1 MFWTVVFAIFVV
13 YYMTQTERY
22 MCQYVC
28 LIHFLGQTDKTSSM
42 PMFVSRKYKCVWYPS
57 NQSLKNSQCVGPQKC
72 IPITNEVCPRWFGHN
87 SRLVIGI
94 SWEFFTLGISRI
106 EKLFISHVKI
116 FRDNLWYF
124 ENCRDR
130 KCGILH
136 FLRFL
141 DSIFIYISGYLLS
154 IFSWFVRA
162 HLSISQHLKSGLM
175 MRTHVPF

>member
-42 PMFVSRKYKCVWYPS
+42 PMFVLRKHKCVWYPS

-72 IPITNEVCPRWFGHN
+72 IPISNEICLRWFGHN

-94 SWEFFTLGISRI
+94 SWDFFTLGISRI
-106 EKLFISHVKI
+106 EKLFISWDV
-116 FRDNLWYF
+116 L
-124 ENCRDR
+124 
-130 KCGILH
+130 LH
-136 FLRFL
+136 TARFCML
-141 DSIFIYISGYLLS
+141 NFSTFSVRGCWAQPMSLFWKLVDETQIS
-154 IFSWFVRA
+154 
-162 HLSISQHLKSGLM
+162 K
-175 MRTHVPF
+175 PP

>member
-57 NQSLKNSQCVGPQKC
+57 NQFLKNSQCVGPQKC
-72 IPITNEVCPRWFGHN
+72 IPITNEVCPHWFGHN

-94 SWEFFTLGISRI
+94 SWKNFTFGNSRI
-106 EKLFISHVKI
+106 EKLFISWDLLSHM
-116 FRDNLWYF
+116 WCF
-124 ENCRDR
+124 EKSWDR

-136 FLRFL
+136 FLRLL
-141 DSIFIYISGYLLS
+141 DSKLIYRISHSNL
-154 IFSWFVRA
+154 
-162 HLSISQHLKSGLM
+162 
-175 MRTHVPF
+175 

>member
-57 NQSLKNSQCVGPQKC
+57 NQFLKNSQCVGPQKC
-72 IPITNEVCPRWFGHN
+72 IPITNEVCPIVCHKEGWQQQ
-87 SRLVIGI
+87 VIHQLRPRG
-94 SWEFFTLGISRI
+94 
-106 EKLFISHVKI
+106 
-116 FRDNLWYF
+116 
-124 ENCRDR
+124 
-130 KCGILH
+130 LH
-136 FLRFL
+136 
-141 DSIFIYISGYLLS
+141 IKESGYLLS

>member
-94 SWEFFTLGISRI
+94 SWEFFTLGISQI
-106 EKLFISHVKI
+106 DKLFISWDFSRIQDFSFSKSLQDFARYFVIFWKI
-116 FRDNLWYF
+116 SR
-124 ENCRDR
+124 R
-130 KCGILH
+130 KMWH
-136 FLRFL
+136 FRFL
-141 DSIFIYISGYLLS
+141 EIS
-154 IFSWFVRA
+154 R
-162 HLSISQHLKSGLM
+162 
-175 MRTHVPF
+175 R